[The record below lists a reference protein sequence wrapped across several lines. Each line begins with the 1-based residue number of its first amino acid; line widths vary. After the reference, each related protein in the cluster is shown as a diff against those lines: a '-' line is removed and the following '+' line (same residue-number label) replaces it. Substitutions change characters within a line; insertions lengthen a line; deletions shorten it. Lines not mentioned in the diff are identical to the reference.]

1 MERQIKKNVLGKGIF
16 RRLLRNKKAV
26 FGAFM
31 LLFITLCSIF
41 APYITPHDPLK
52 QNLRNGLQPPSLKGD
67 HLLGTDKFGRDM
79 LARILYGGRISL
91 RIGFISVGIGLVIG
105 GFLGLIAGYYGGIFD
120 GLIMRLMDIM
130 LALPGLLL
138 AMAIVSARGHSIENV
153 MIAVGIT
160 MIPGFCRLMR
170 AAVLEIRES
179 DFVVAAAALGASDF
193 RIIRKHILPNSVN
206 PLIVHSSL
214 SMASSIL
221 FAAGLSFLGMGA
233 QPPTPE
239 WGKMVSDNRAFIR
252 HLHWVVTL
260 PGLAIVLSVLSLN
273 LVGDGLRDALD
284 PRMKNK

>member
-1 MERQIKKNVLGKGIF
+1 MDQKIKKNVLGKGIF
-16 RRLLRNKKAV
+16 RRLMRNKKAV
-26 FGAFM
+26 VGAFM
-31 LLFITLCSIF
+31 LLLIALCSIF
-41 APYITPHDPLK
+41 APYITSHDPLK

-91 RIGFISVGIGLVIG
+91 RIGFITVGIGLLVG

-120 GLIMRLMDIM
+120 SLIMRLMDIM

-153 MIAVGIT
+153 MVAVGIT

-170 AAVLEIRES
+170 ASVLEIRES
-179 DFVVAAAALGASDF
+179 DFVMAAAALGASDF
-193 RIIRKHILPNSVN
+193 RIIRKHVLPNSIN
-206 PLIVHSSL
+206 PLIVHSTL

-284 PRMKNK
+284 PRMKNT